1 MGLYCLV
8 VLGNQVDPISQ
19 GGPQCLEIQ
28 LGLWHLE
35 SHLSLPYQEDLVIQ
49 LGLVDQFHLFVLE
62 GLQDHED
69 RLDLLLP
76 SYQERLENLENQLC
90 QGDPLAQA
98 FQACHADHV
107 HQGHPVVQFD
117 LFLLAFL

>member
-1 MGLYCLV
+1 MDL
-8 VLGNQVDPISQ
+8 ISQ

-28 LGLWHLE
+28 LGPWHLE
-35 SHLSLPYQEDLVIQ
+35 SHLSLLYQEDLAIQ
-49 LGLVDQFHLFVLE
+49 LGLGDLFHLFVLG

-69 RLDLLLP
+69 LLDLLLP
-76 SYQERLENLENQLC
+76 SYQEHLENLENQLC
-90 QGDPLAQA
+90 QGDPLALA
-98 FQACHADHV
+98 SQACHADHV